1 MLFTAI
7 PKPKINFVREIITEW
22 DGETDVEV
30 TSIES
35 LIKFSKIK
43 VEFLENLDLL
53 SVEKI
58 RQIEVCTRG
67 QCYDEQWH
75 LRKKGFITA
84 SKAHEVKT
92 KIKNRLKRRWGCS
105 KHFVI
110 ERKKLWNDIFQSKHP
125 NFKIWKRNGD

>member
-35 LIKFSKIK
+35 LIKFLNIK

-58 RQIEVCTRG
+58 RQIEVCTRD
-67 QCYDEQWH
+67 QCYNEQWH
-75 LRKKGFITA
+75 LRRKGFITA
-84 SKAHEVKT
+84 SKAHEVIT
-92 KIKNRLKRRWGCS
+92 KI
-105 KHFVI
+105 
-110 ERKKLWNDIFQSKHP
+110 
-125 NFKIWKRNGD
+125 